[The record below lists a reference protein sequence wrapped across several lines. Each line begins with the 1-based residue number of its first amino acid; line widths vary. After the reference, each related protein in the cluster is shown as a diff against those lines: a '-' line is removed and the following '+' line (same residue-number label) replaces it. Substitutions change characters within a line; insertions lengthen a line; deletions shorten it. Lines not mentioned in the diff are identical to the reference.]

1 MYIPLYYEF
10 KFLHTD
16 MLGKKTGGRK
26 KGTPNK
32 ITALAKSM
40 IEKWLVAHDSV
51 PEGELNTLMMQ
62 DFMSLDPRDR
72 VKVSME
78 FIKIIMPRNINIDDS
93 EVRLTIEDKLLSLSA
108 DVDSEND
115 GDDAK

>member
-1 MYIPLYYEF
+1 MYIPLHCEF

-40 IEKWLVAHDSV
+40 IEKWLVAHDTV
-51 PEGELNTLMMQ
+51 PDGDMTTLMMQ

-93 EVRLTIEDKLLSLSA
+93 EARLTIEDRLIALSG
-108 DVDSEND
+108 DSEKE
-115 GDDAK
+115 DD